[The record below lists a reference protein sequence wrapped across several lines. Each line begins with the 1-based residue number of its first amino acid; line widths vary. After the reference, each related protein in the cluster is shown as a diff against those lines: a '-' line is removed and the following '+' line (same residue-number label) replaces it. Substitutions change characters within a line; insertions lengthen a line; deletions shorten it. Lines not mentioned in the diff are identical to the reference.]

1 MSFLERGNSVTTLE
15 LSLMEAVFEVWSM
28 FTFETM
34 FRSATFPVTVKS
46 SETKTFP
53 VTVKFEETVA
63 FPVTVK
69 FEETVAFP
77 VTVKFEETVS
87 SPPTSTFA
95 VVTRPVVAFV
105 N

>member
-1 MSFLERGNSVTTLE
+1 ML

-28 FTFETM
+28 FTLETM
-34 FRSATFPVTVKS
+34 FRSETFPVTVKS
-46 SETKTFP
+46 SL
-53 VTVKFEETVA
+53 TVKFEETVT

-95 VVTRPVVAFV
+95 VVTKPVVAFV

>member
-1 MSFLERGNSVTTLE
+1 ME

-28 FTFETM
+28 FTLETM
-34 FRSATFPVTVKS
+34 FRSETFPVTVKS

-69 FEETVAFP
+69 FEETV
-77 VTVKFEETVS
+77 S

-95 VVTRPVVAFV
+95 VVTKPVVAFV

>member
-1 MSFLERGNSVTTLE
+1 VTPVGFC
-15 LSLMEAVFEVWSM
+15 AVVPLG
-28 FTFETM
+28 TVNDPVPVT
-34 FRSATFPVTVKS
+34 ATFPVTVKS

-69 FEETVAFP
+69 FEETV
-77 VTVKFEETVS
+77 S

-95 VVTRPVVAFV
+95 VVTKPVVAFV

>member
-1 MSFLERGNSVTTLE
+1 MSFFDLGNSVTTLE
-15 LSLMEAVFEVWSM
+15 FNLMEAVFEVWSM

-34 FRSATFPVTVKS
+34 FRSTTFPVTVKS

-69 FEETVAFP
+69 SFPTETFP
-77 VTVKFEETVS
+77 VTVS

-95 VVTRPVVAFV
+95 VVTKPVVAFV